1 MDQGNDKENVSS
13 NNSSNNQVTAAIS
26 IVEKKPKPEPA
37 KKPKIL
43 TSLLKKSVSVAASST
58 SAIVDKKPVLG
69 SSNIDAKSGT
79 MNGENVLK
87 QTNGIQS
94 GKRQFEVA
102 EAQKK
107 RKEQLVQKYKDQE
120 DEQMKSNFHA
130 NPAPKYKKQAVAQKQ
145 ISLPQICISKKVL
158 KENVVPSCGDPE
170 RLKYLNEKK
179 KMLLA
184 SKYQETH
191 VQFKAKPAAVLKK
204 EPFQPVH
211 NVKVADPKPFKLH
224 LTDRLLM
231 RSEFDKK
238 IIEAISVRQ
247 KQEEVRK
254 RQQDFDDR
262 KLQRQKTEFRARA
275 NPFRNR

>member
-13 NNSSNNQVTAAIS
+13 NNGSNNQATAAIP
-26 IVEKKPKPEPA
+26 IVEKQPKPAPA
-37 KKPKIL
+37 KKPTVL
-43 TSLLKKSVSVAASST
+43 TSLLKKSVSVAPSSS
-58 SAIVDKKPVLG
+58 SAQVDKKLLLG
-69 SSNIDAKSGT
+69 SSNTDAKSGA
-79 MNGENVLK
+79 MNGDAALK
-87 QTNGIQS
+87 QINGIQS

-120 DEQMKSNFHA
+120 DKQMKSNFHA
-130 NPAPKYKKQAVAQKQ
+130 NPAPKYKRQVQKQ
-145 ISLPQICISKKVL
+145 ISLPQICMTKKVS

-184 SKYQETH
+184 SKYEETH